1 MKYKI
6 VSIVALSLLIF
17 SCQKEDIRPNSTSN
31 DQEEMMMKKSTPVNN
46 GEANNDNNNDNKNQ
60 FGRKGNDININAWN
74 ITDPNNDEDEH
85 KGKEK

>member
-6 VSIVALSLLIF
+6 LSIVALSLLVF

-31 DQEEMMMKKSTPVNN
+31 DQEEEMMMKKSMPLNN
-46 GEANNDNNNDNKNQ
+46 GATNNNNDNNKQ